1 MGRNIVTTGMMIPA
15 HEVPTR
21 ITRAWFSKTRAMW
34 EAHSSAVV
42 PSKSLGSKSTATLR
56 TPDPESRSRTRSQP
70 FGPWVHPWT
79 NATVGWSL
87 ATRRGYW
94 SLAASSRSGVS
105 PPGLVTMAW
114 RINPITQ
121 LMPRVASPGSM
132 CQSTT
137 MRS

>member
-15 HEVPTR
+15 QEVPTR
-21 ITRAWFSKTRAMW
+21 ITPAWCSKTRAMW

-42 PSKSLGSKSTATLR
+42 PSKSRGSKSTATLR

-70 FGPWVHPWT
+70 LGPWVHPWT

-94 SLAASSRSGVS
+94 SFSSASGSWESPSGLA
-105 PPGLVTMAW
+105 TMAW
-114 RINPITQ
+114 RTNPIAQ
-121 LMPRVASPGSM
+121 LMPRVASVGSM